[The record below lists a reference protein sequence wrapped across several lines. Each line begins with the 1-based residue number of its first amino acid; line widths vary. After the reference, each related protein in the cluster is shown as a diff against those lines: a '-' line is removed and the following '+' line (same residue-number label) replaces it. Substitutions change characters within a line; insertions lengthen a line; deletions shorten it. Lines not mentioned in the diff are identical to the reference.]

1 MPAPPEPMSSP
12 PIRWPQSFASP
23 VLESVRPVIERSRDV
38 RTNAEKIAEHAEWMA
53 CEELPLPEFVLP
65 FGIGQDPVQAA
76 DFILVSNLINF
87 AFTDFER
94 NIKFQVEYGGRHWS
108 DSEAMFACLKRALDE
123 GTPALEGG
131 YLRRVTRADLAH
143 IFRGNI
149 EMPMLDERVEI
160 LNAAGEVLE
169 KKYGGRFHCFLESCP
184 PRAYADG
191 RGLLERVVDEF
202 PRYRDISP
210 YHGHDVKVFKLAQL
224 GLWVLH
230 AALSRSGAFR
240 LEDLGR
246 LTAFADYIVP
256 VALRVMR
263 ILEYSTVLEE
273 TIQQHRLIPRDSPQE
288 VEIRAHTIYATALL
302 CEEINRRRP
311 PDMQVVMPQVDA
323 RLWTHFHTTH
333 WPHHLTRTIMY

>member
-1 MPAPPEPMSSP
+1 MSPSS
-12 PIRWPQSFASP
+12 IRWPAPIRSP
-23 VLESVRPVIERSRDV
+23 VLESVRPAIERSRDV
-38 RTNAEKIAEHAEWMA
+38 RTNVEKIIEHATWMA

-65 FGIGQDPVQAA
+65 FGIGADAKQAV

-87 AFTDFER
+87 AFTDFQSR
-94 NIKFQVEYGGRHWS
+94 VKFQADYAGRRWS

-123 GTPALEGG
+123 GIPVLDGS
-131 YLRRVTRADLAH
+131 YLRRLKRGDLAH

-169 KKYGGRFHCFLESCP
+169 RRYRGRFAGFLAAGP
-184 PRAYADG
+184 PRAYAEG
-191 RGLLERVVDEF
+191 SGLLERLVAEF
-202 PRYRDISP
+202 PRYNDVSP
-210 YHGHDVKVFKLAQL
+210 YDGHEVQFHKLAQL

-240 LEDLGR
+240 LEDAEK

-256 VALRVMR
+256 VALRVMS
-263 ILEYSTVLEE
+263 IFEYSAALEDA
-273 TIQQHRLIPRDSPQE
+273 IQNGRLIPRDSSQE
-288 VEIRAHTIYATALL
+288 IEIRAHTIYATALL
-302 CEEINRRRP
+302 REEINRRRP
-311 PDMQVVMPQVDA
+311 PQMQVIIPQVDA
-323 RLWTHFHTTH
+323 RLWTHYHATH